1 MSPWL
6 TGCARAPWAL
16 PPTKETATYLALL
29 ALKITFCLQTPSCV
43 SLYLFL
49 SLTQTHFS
57 LLPRLLS
64 KILHSHSHTHTPTSI
79 YPHPSLRSFFGDQET
94 YLGWVTFTNLVPTP
108 WQNSFLFL
116 GLFLDW
122 GCFYFCSLI
131 RTCGG
136 DYEVSDSGIQYYS

>member
-49 SLTQTHFS
+49 SLTQTHFF
-57 LLPRLLS
+57 LLPWS
-64 KILHSHSHTHTPTSI
+64 YS
-79 YPHPSLRSFFGDQET
+79 YPHKRISSPLFEILLWRPGNLLGLGYIHKSGPHTLVEFFSISG
-94 YLGWVTFTNLVPTP
+94 TF
-108 WQNSFLFL
+108 SRL
-116 GLFLDW
+116 GLFL
-122 GCFYFCSLI
+122 FLFTY
-131 RTCGG
+131 
-136 DYEVSDSGIQYYS
+136 

>member
-49 SLTQTHFS
+49 SLTQTHFF
-57 LLPRLLS
+57 LLPWLLS
-64 KILHSHSHTHTPTSI
+64 KILHSHGHAHTLTSV

-108 WQNSFLFL
+108 W
-116 GLFLDW
+116 
-122 GCFYFCSLI
+122 
-131 RTCGG
+131 
-136 DYEVSDSGIQYYS
+136 